1 MESPDMIKNDRAGG
15 FRISFLCQQAQA
27 SEKADEHRFAEEKGF
42 DILETPIDG
51 SGENTIQ

>member
-1 MESPDMIKNDRAGG
+1 MESPDMIKTDRAGG

-51 SGENTIQ
+51 SGENPIQ